1 LTFHYSTEKLTFH
14 FSTDKT
20 IMSAQAISSPAK
32 RRLTQGVQDAAVA
45 CSYYNFLCRFL
56 RTWEP
61 QALMDVIKMK
71 KLIER
76 WKSSSRSCYLKLF
89 LSLPMSHKFRIGNI
103 FSLLR
108 EVETQDMVRS
118 LLRDWQIRTLK
129 DYVFELSGVSNDE
142 NYVPIRP
149 TEKKKYR
156 CGHCG
161 MKNDHY
167 ITTCPIKKL
176 GYVRNPKTGRMRKP
190 RKSKDPLNER
200 HELRFILYP
209 QQLHLLN
216 ATKCY

>member
-1 LTFHYSTEKLTFH
+1 MHK
-14 FSTDKT
+14 TDT
-20 IMSAQAISSPAK
+20 
-32 RRLTQGVQDAAVA
+32 VA
-45 CSYYNFLCRFL
+45 WVLN
-56 RTWEP
+56 
-61 QALMDVIKMK
+61 VIKMK

-76 WKSSSRSCYLKLF
+76 WKSSSRSYYLCAPISDTTWLQ
-89 LSLPMSHKFRIGNI
+89 LCVQVRGHKFRIGNI
-103 FSLLR
+103 LSLLR
-108 EVETQDMVRS
+108 EVETQDMVSS
-118 LLRDWQIRTLK
+118 LLRYWQIRTLT
-129 DYVFELSGVSNDE
+129 DYWSQELSGVSNDE

-200 HELRFILYP
+200 HEIRFILIP